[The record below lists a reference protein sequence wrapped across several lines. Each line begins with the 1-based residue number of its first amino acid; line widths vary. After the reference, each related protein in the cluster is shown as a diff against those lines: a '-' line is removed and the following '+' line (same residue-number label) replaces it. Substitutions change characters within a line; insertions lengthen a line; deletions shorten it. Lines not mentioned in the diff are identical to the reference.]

1 MQQYTSVRAAAA
13 PLPPCGVS
21 NGQRHVLV
29 GPQSALLLLWAAA
42 KLKLTVPKKALWQL
56 LLLVVTDMHCYS
68 PQQLATVMQT
78 LGVMLADHGHD
89 AVQCHTLL
97 KLLAVSAQW
106 RLHKGFAGAGEVRR
120 RYVRALK
127 FMAHEA
133 NVSSLLVLDWK
144 PCGGQ

>member
-1 MQQYTSVRAAAA
+1 MQQYTKVVAAAA
-13 PLPPCGVS
+13 PLPAGGVS
-21 NGQRHVLV
+21 NGQRHALV

-68 PQQLATVMQT
+68 PAQLATVMQA
-78 LGVMLADHGHD
+78 LGVMLAEHGHD
-89 AVQCHTLL
+89 AVQCHALL

-106 RLHKGFAGAGEVRR
+106 RLHKGFAGVGEVRR

-144 PCGGQ
+144 PSGQ